1 LAKRREGTEVERRAL
16 PTVSGDKTPE
26 GKPCTWLW
34 SEINPQSGRAAK
46 SDEGVRNTMVA
57 KVSKFGNF
65 DTTTLQG
72 ADVVK
77 REEATPRKEPST

>member
-1 LAKRREGTEVERRAL
+1 
-16 PTVSGDKTPE
+16 
-26 GKPCTWLW
+26 
-34 SEINPQSGRAAK
+34 
-46 SDEGVRNTMVA
+46 MVA